1 MNKNMKDIQSGS
13 IDTILALEQERL
25 KKALNGEIL
34 AGETATGYFY
44 RKGTKEECKQEILN
58 LHDSIVK
65 RLKEA
70 LMASSAYEKCFYHA
84 DSNGKISFKEFCK
97 VLDTERK
104 ADTYSYH
111 TDISDLSSD
120 DGTI

>member
-1 MNKNMKDIQSGS
+1 MQNKDTNN

-25 KKALNGEIL
+25 KKALSGEIL
-34 AGETATGYFY
+34 AGETSTGYFY
-44 RKGTKEECKQEILN
+44 RKGTKEECKQEILTI
-58 LHDSIVK
+58 HDSIVK

-97 VLDTERK
+97 VLDAERR
-104 ADTYSYH
+104 ADAYSYE
-111 TDISDLSSD
+111 TDISGLSPD
-120 DGTI
+120 DGSI